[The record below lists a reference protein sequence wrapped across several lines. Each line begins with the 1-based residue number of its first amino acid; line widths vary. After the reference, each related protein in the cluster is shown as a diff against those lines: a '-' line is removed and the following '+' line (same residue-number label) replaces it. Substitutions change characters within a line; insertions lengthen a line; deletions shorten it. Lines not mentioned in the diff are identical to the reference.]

1 MSAPF
6 VITVGRQ
13 FGSGGR
19 ELGRLIA
26 DRLGIEFFDKK
37 LLLQAARKS
46 GVLPEIY
53 EHKDERMPSILTG
66 GLSFAMG
73 MMAARR
79 HGPAP
84 RPSATKACRPP

>member
-53 EHKDERMPSILTG
+53 EHKD
-66 GLSFAMG
+66 
-73 MMAARR
+73 
-79 HGPAP
+79 
-84 RPSATKACRPP
+84 